1 MQHADADAKTQTPIT
16 VFVSQRQQKAA
27 KGIETRF
34 FHRWR
39 ATTVFQKLTAE
50 AQAPGIAPDASL
62 EYSAL
67 Y

>member
-1 MQHADADAKTQTPIT
+1 MLY
-16 VFVSQRQQKAA
+16 VSEGCQAGGCPVVVTQRQQKAA
-27 KGIETRF
+27 KSIETRF